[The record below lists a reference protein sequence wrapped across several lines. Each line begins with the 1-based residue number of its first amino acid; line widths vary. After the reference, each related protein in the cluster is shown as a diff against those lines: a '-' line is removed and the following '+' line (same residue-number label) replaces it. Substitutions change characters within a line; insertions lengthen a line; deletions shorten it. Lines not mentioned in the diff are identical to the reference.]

1 MSLGKVTQRLQTLI
15 LARYHGLAVGKVD
28 FTGVYFVRHAVPKR
42 GILAHAKVIWD
53 RVFAEEGECLA
64 NALEKA
70 VRAR

>member
-1 MSLGKVTQRLQTLI
+1 M

-28 FTGVYFVRHAVPKR
+28 FIGVYFVRHAVPKR

-53 RVFAEEGECLA
+53 RVFAEAGEWLA

>member
-1 MSLGKVTQRLQTLI
+1 MSLGKVTQRLQALI
-15 LARYHGLAVGKVD
+15 LARYHGLAVGKVY
-28 FTGVYFVRHAVPKR
+28 FTGVYFVRHTIPKR

-53 RVFAEEGECLA
+53 RIFAGEGEGLA